1 MQIKN
6 LDTTM
11 FRNLRVDVLV
21 LFSLGCTEQSRKYTK
36 ARLGGREAK
45 RDYGIWLWKYGRE
58 REQVEALAWITKAA
72 EAGDTDAMFSLASIL
87 SAGGEGWSPNPK
99 AIFWF
104 RKGAEAGD
112 PDCMGKLAAAY
123 RYGYLGLVKD
133 EKQFRFWMDR
143 AMAIDRERE
152 WVRGR

>member
-1 MQIKN
+1 MLLQVMR
-6 LDTTM
+6 LGA
-11 FRNLRVDVLV
+11 VVLV
-21 LFSLGCTEQSRKYTK
+21 LCSLGCTEQSRKYTK

-58 REQVEALAWITKAA
+58 REQAEALAWITKAA

-112 PDCMGKLAAAY
+112 RFSMIKLANAY
-123 RYGYLGLVKD
+123 EYGYLGLSVDHAQANKWFEAARKAKKPGD
-133 EKQFRFWMDR
+133 M
-143 AMAIDRERE
+143 
-152 WVRGR
+152 